1 MLEPRRIVWPGPV
14 TAWTDRSGRV
24 NGLDAYYFSYRARS
38 DLSSAVVVL
47 EEFRMA
53 MSVLIT

>member
-1 MLEPRRIVWPGPV
+1 MWPGPV

-24 NGLDAYYFSYRARS
+24 NGLDAYYFSYRASS